1 MKLVL
6 RSLSLLLIVGLPAT
20 YADSSA
26 PEPSSSYEEL
36 TYEQVYRTSPDYDG
50 DGLRNVEDNCT
61 FVANPDQTDTN
72 SDGIGDACEASL
84 FVTIDI
90 LPGDDLNVIVLE
102 SNGVLPVAILSS
114 KESDVLSINPASI
127 AVSGDEVGLTGKA
140 DHYLCQEKDVNQDGL
155 ADLKCDMV
163 IAEFLLVPGSS
174 EVELEGMTR
183 SFVGVAGFDRIEVVD
198 GKSQEKL
205 Q

>member
-6 RSLSLLLIVGLPAT
+6 RSLLLLLVVGLPAT

-26 PEPSSSYEEL
+26 PEPSSYDEL
-36 TYEQVYRTSPDYDG
+36 TYEQVYSTSPDYDG
-50 DGLRNVEDNCT
+50 DGLRNVEDNCVL
-61 FVANPDQTDTN
+61 VANPGQTDTN

-90 LPGDDLNVIVLE
+90 MPGDDLNVIVLE

-114 KESDVLSINPASI
+114 HEFDALSINPASI
-127 AVSGDEVGLTGKA
+127 GISGDEVGLTGKA

-155 ADLKCDMV
+155 ADLKFDMV

-183 SFVGVAGFDRIEVVD
+183 SFVRVAGFDRIEVVG